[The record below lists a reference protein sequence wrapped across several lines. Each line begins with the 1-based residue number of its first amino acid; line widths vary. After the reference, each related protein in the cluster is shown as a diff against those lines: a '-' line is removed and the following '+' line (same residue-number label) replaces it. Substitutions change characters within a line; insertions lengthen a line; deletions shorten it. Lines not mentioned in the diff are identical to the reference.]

1 MLAHQSGCDV
11 ARKTIARPR
20 TTERH
25 VSEHVHLRRPP
36 ASRLFGAGSE
46 IVAIVIVEQTSETE
60 GQALIVEDRC
70 LHFFGH
76 VVFHHRPGPLLEL
89 ARTLGMID
97 PKPVQAWQELEVGEN
112 RDVDLRTPQLF
123 AAHLAQPLDRLGTIG
138 LQIIHHGLRF
148 GVEGVA
154 RNPVERGQRHVAVHS
169 GDGKPAFE
177 VGTRIADAETSKV
190 HRLDGRHRSGMRP
203 TQMVAIAADILNRQL
218 PVAAQL
224 HLLGFAEKRSSAWH
238 RIQPDIEE
246 EFCIAKIIL
255 ERGRIW
261 IEAAEDQALVFGNM
275 GYLNQAQLAAVQ
287 FAKIGLVFQRNPRER
302 PVWRERPPM
311 IIAGTGL
318 GIATI
323 GAANAVPAVGA
334 AVEECFDRSV
344 FLADDD
350 DVVLAHEGA
359 EIVTSFG
366 DLAGV
371 NEEQPAATENAL
383 KLLFVELLA
392 RVDRPFLAACRRIDQ
407 VGNIHCSLHSLVAAV
422 FSVNLP

>member
-1 MLAHQSGCDV
+1 
-11 ARKTIARPR
+11 
-20 TTERH
+20 
-25 VSEHVHLRRPP
+25 
-36 ASRLFGAGSE
+36 
-46 IVAIVIVEQTSETE
+46 
-60 GQALIVEDRC
+60 
-70 LHFFGH
+70 
-76 VVFHHRPGPLLEL
+76 
-89 ARTLGMID
+89 MID

-123 AAHLAQPLDRLGTIG
+123 AAHLAQPLDRRGTIG

-177 VGTRIADAETSKV
+177 VGTRIADAETGKV

-224 HLLGFAEKRSSAWH
+224 HLLGFAEQRSSAWH

-246 EFCIAKIIL
+246 EFCIAKVIL

-287 FAKIGLVFQRNPRER
+287 FAKIGLVSS
-302 PVWRERPPM
+302 
-311 IIAGTGL
+311 GTP
-318 GIATI
+318 ASDPS
-323 GAANAVPAVGA
+323 GANDHP
-334 AVEECFDRSV
+334 
-344 FLADDD
+344 
-350 DVVLAHEGA
+350 
-359 EIVTSFG
+359 
-366 DLAGV
+366 
-371 NEEQPAATENAL
+371 
-383 KLLFVELLA
+383 
-392 RVDRPFLAACRRIDQ
+392 
-407 VGNIHCSLHSLVAAV
+407 
-422 FSVNLP
+422 